1 MLVQINELERLVKSM
16 IKMITLDFDG
26 TTADTMP
33 TLEKTAVK
41 LIMENYSLVE
51 DDARTKYRNTTGLP
65 FEQQIGILFPG
76 HAKNEFVIREFE
88 KEKIKGIFD
97 LPLFSDAKET
107 IDYLRDNNYLVA
119 ISSSTTQPII
129 EKYCKQKGL
138 VVDQI
143 LGYRPGFEKGKNH
156 FDFLIE
162 KFGVNNTEMIYVG
175 DSLKDC
181 ERAQGSDIVF
191 IGKFGMF
198 DQEDFDKISKSKLYI
213 SKLTDLKDIIQKLNE

>member
-1 MLVQINELERLVKSM
+1 M

-33 TLEKTAVK
+33 TLEKTAVR
-41 LIMENYSLVE
+41 LIIQNYSLLE

-65 FEQQIGILFPG
+65 FEQQIGILFPD
-76 HAKNEFVIREFE
+76 HEKNEFVIKEFE
-88 KEKIKGIFD
+88 KEKIEGIFD

-107 IDYLRDNNYLVA
+107 IDFLRENDYLVA

-129 EKYCKQKGL
+129 EKYCKENDL

-143 LGYRPGFEKGKNH
+143 LGYRPGFEKGKDH
-156 FDFLIE
+156 FNFLIE
-162 KFGVNNTEMIYVG
+162 KFDVVNTEMIYVG

-181 ERAQGSDIVF
+181 ERAQGSDIIF
-191 IGKFGMF
+191 IGRFGMF
-198 DQEDFDKISKSKLYI
+198 TREDFDKISKSKLYI
-213 SKLTDLKDIIQKLNE
+213 SELAELKEIIQKLND